1 MTAATQRNTG
11 TRWVLM
17 ADDLTG
23 AAECAAA
30 FALHATTSVVLRSE
44 APWPNTDVVAIDT
57 DTRRVSATAA
67 ATRVA
72 EAVRRARAG
81 GAGVVKKIDSTLRG
95 NVGAEIGA
103 ALEALEGAA
112 ESSRPLALVAA
123 AFPAVGRTTLGG
135 RLHVDGF
142 AATAAP
148 FEGDLAALL
157 QDTGMRVETVP
168 LNAVRD
174 PRLLARRIELAADEG
189 LAALVVDAECDH
201 DLEAIAHAIEDALR
215 PLLVA
220 GSAGIVRALAH
231 RSRPVEAAE
240 SAPRALLPQPALFV
254 VGSYSAAAH
263 AQRRVLVQE
272 GAHPVL
278 LDSAHT
284 HDAMVNDVRTALEA
298 GQSVVL
304 SPDPDEPVD
313 LVAAAAVAAR
323 LASVAAAVLADVRTL
338 VATGGETA
346 RAVMLRAGIE
356 TLAVQGEREAGVV
369 GLRAPAQNLG
379 IVTKA
384 GAFGDPGALSRVIW
398 PAPPKE
404 N

>member
-44 APWPNTDVVAIDT
+44 APWPNTDVVAINT

-201 DLEAIAHAIEDALR
+201 DLEAIAQAIENALR
-215 PLLVA
+215 LVTGGRFGGDRARLGAQVPA
-220 GSAGIVRALAH
+220 GRGGRIG
-231 RSRPVEAAE
+231 
-240 SAPRALLPQPALFV
+240 PARF
-254 VGSYSAAAH
+254 
-263 AQRRVLVQE
+263 
-272 GAHPVL
+272 
-278 LDSAHT
+278 
-284 HDAMVNDVRTALEA
+284 
-298 GQSVVL
+298 
-304 SPDPDEPVD
+304 
-313 LVAAAAVAAR
+313 AAAARPLRRRQLLGGGACAAPC
-323 LASVAAAVLADVRTL
+323 
-338 VATGGETA
+338 TG
-346 RAVMLRAGIE
+346 AG
-356 TLAVQGEREAGVV
+356 GS
-369 GLRAPAQNLG
+369 P
-379 IVTKA
+379 
-384 GAFGDPGALSRVIW
+384 PGASRLR
-398 PAPPKE
+398 PHP
-404 N
+404 

>member
-44 APWPNTDVVAIDT
+44 APWPDTDVVAIDT

-168 LNAVRD
+168 VECGARPAV
-174 PRLLARRIELAADEG
+174 IG
-189 LAALVVDAECDH
+189 
-201 DLEAIAHAIEDALR
+201 
-215 PLLVA
+215 
-220 GSAGIVRALAH
+220 
-231 RSRPVEAAE
+231 
-240 SAPRALLPQPALFV
+240 PA
-254 VGSYSAAAH
+254 
-263 AQRRVLVQE
+263 
-272 GAHPVL
+272 
-278 LDSAHT
+278 
-284 HDAMVNDVRTALEA
+284 NRT
-298 GQSVVL
+298 G
-304 SPDPDEPVD
+304 
-313 LVAAAAVAAR
+313 R
-323 LASVAAAVLADVRTL
+323 
-338 VATGGETA
+338 G
-346 RAVMLRAGIE
+346 
-356 TLAVQGEREAGVV
+356 
-369 GLRAPAQNLG
+369 
-379 IVTKA
+379 
-384 GAFGDPGALSRVIW
+384 
-398 PAPPKE
+398 
-404 N
+404 